1 VCYGGVGEAG
11 RRKERMEKRWR
22 VALFV
27 LLIAVSAGCGG
38 SEQQND
44 TEEKRSLPAP
54 AEFAKV

>member
-1 VCYGGVGEAG
+1 
-11 RRKERMEKRWR
+11 MEKRWR